1 MRKRFRLPLTRLG
14 FLLALTAPA
23 PVVLSGCSLT
33 DATSALGVFSVKFSE
48 GSPAVDGQTI
58 TYSGSVLETPSLDKF
73 RFKMVFHVKADNSG
87 NDSKASFGSS
97 QIKPILNFRIASKS
111 NFPVSTT
118 LEPFSVEAKSIGS
131 LDFPIEIPVS
141 VLDRALVR
149 KIIAG
154 DPIPYFL
161 SGTLKFDLLD
171 AGTNK
176 GAGTSELDLA
186 SGEISTRPS
195 GSVTT
200 LLSGLL

>member
-1 MRKRFRLPLTRLG
+1 MIRFVV
-14 FLLALTAPA
+14 LLALAA
-23 PVVLSGCSLT
+23 SALGVLSGCSLT
-33 DATSALGVFSVKFSE
+33 DAAGALNVFSVKFSE
-48 GSPAVDGQTI
+48 GSPAVDGQTV
-58 TYSGSVLETPSLDKF
+58 TYSGSVLGTPSLDKF
-73 RFKMVFHVKADNSG
+73 SFKMVFHVKADNSG
-87 NDSKASFGSS
+87 NDTKAAFGSANL
-97 QIKPILNFRIASKS
+97 KPILNFRIASKS
-111 NFPVSTT
+111 NLPVSTT
-118 LEPFSVEAKSIGS
+118 LEPFTVEAKSIAS

-141 VLDRALVR
+141 ALDRAMVR

-161 SGTLKFDLLD
+161 SGTLKFDLFD
-171 AGTNK
+171 AGKSK